1 MNNMKFLRNRKPVI
15 RLPML
20 KKLTRFGCMLLILT
34 QLLPMAVF
42 ATGTELPDGESYAPR
57 ETTAEEF
64 VQEDKFASVPLFLQ
78 TDYPDDRYGDGTIA
92 TSGCGITCVAM
103 VASYLTGYDYTPDI
117 LARYFGG
124 NAENNIV
131 RLENASDALQLP
143 YWKSEN
149 VHKTIAA
156 LKNGKIAI
164 AMMGSNSV
172 FTSTQHF
179 IVLTGITEDG
189 KILVNDPNGANYENW
204 QLQNG
209 LKNGFRE
216 GDIICG
222 YSGAWIYDPD
232 AMPEEPYYYCEEDA
246 EANRYSDFSLSEN
259 EIELLAK
266 FVWWKARDESTER
279 QQAVAETILNRMVS
293 QDFPNSLL
301 GVIHEEE
308 QFYSA
313 TYFLNATP
321 TQVQYDVVDQALNGP
336 YVLPVSATH
345 FSTN

>member
-1 MNNMKFLRNRKPVI
+1 MNNMKFLRNQKPVI

-20 KKLTRFGCMLLILT
+20 KKLTRFGCMILTLT
-34 QLLPMAVF
+34 QLLPMAVL
-42 ATGTELPDGESYAPR
+42 AKGAELPDGESYATR
-57 ETTAEEF
+57 ETTAAEF
-64 VQEDKFASVPLFLQ
+64 VQENKFASVPLYLQ
-78 TDYPDDRYGDGTIA
+78 TDYPDERYGDGTIA

-124 NAENNIV
+124 SAENNIV

-156 LKNGKIAI
+156 LKDGKIAI

-204 QLQNG
+204 LLQNG
-209 LKNGFRE
+209 LANGFRE
-216 GDIICG
+216 ADIICG

-232 AMPEEPYYYCEEDA
+232 AMPEEPYYYCEE
-246 EANRYSDFSLSEN
+246 ETNRYSGISLSEN
-259 EIELLAK
+259 EIKLLAK

-345 FSTN
+345 FSAN